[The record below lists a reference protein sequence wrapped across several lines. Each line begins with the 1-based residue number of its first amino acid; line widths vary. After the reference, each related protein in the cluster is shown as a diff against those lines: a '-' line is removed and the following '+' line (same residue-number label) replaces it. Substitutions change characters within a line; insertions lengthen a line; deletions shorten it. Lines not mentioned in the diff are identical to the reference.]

1 MTDEKIVS
9 DERLYDYL
17 RTYAK
22 TTKLSDPKFH
32 ITEGCNKG
40 DNYVGLIYR
49 VTIESI
55 ENGEVKKV
63 QLILK
68 TTKTSFNQVLTSN
81 TLTKLFQREIFFYRE
96 VLPIFK
102 ETLKEYGENIDRF
115 PILYDVNDE
124 SGKEVILRFTTAKR
138 ASMHIPMKQ

>member
-1 MTDEKIVS
+1 MADEKIVS

-22 TTKLSDPKFH
+22 TIKLSNPKFH
-32 ITEGCNKG
+32 ITEGSNKG

-55 ENGEVKKV
+55 EDGEVKKV

-68 TTKTSFNQVLTSN
+68 TTKMSFNQILTSSGV
-81 TLTKLFQREIFFYRE
+81 TKMFQREIFFYRE

-102 ETLKEYGENIDRF
+102 ETLEEYGENIDRF